1 MADPRIEYQHFQ
13 ISPDAVLYLRAG
25 NEANRNAQIMMWARQ
40 VIYMCI
46 YIYAYIYIY
55 IYAQKLPFMHTST
68 CLCIIPIQM
77 SCATR

>member
-40 VIYMCI
+40 VSSL
-46 YIYAYIYIY
+46 
-55 IYAQKLPFMHTST
+55 QST
-68 CLCIIPIQM
+68 IIFRLLTAPANSGQ
-77 SCATR
+77 